1 LCGFRLVGGTTATPV
16 GLRRRSVRCLLR
28 IVAPV
33 VRGLRRGGFGA
44 VAALL
49 LAAGAASI
57 TPLDLGAGAGR
68 TDPGADSSLA
78 PCATE
83 KAGAGLLEDLELGII
98 HIDTELVESEVLRL
112 LDRAGSDFDPFH
124 GN

>member
-1 LCGFRLVGGTTATPV
+1 L
-16 GLRRRSVRCLLR
+16 VRCLLR

-49 LAAGAASI
+49 LAAAAATI
-57 TPLDLGAGAGR
+57 TSLSLGARAGG
-68 TDPGADSSLA
+68 TDPGADPSLT

-83 KAGAGLLEDLELGII
+83 EAGAGFLEDLELGII
-98 HIDTELVESEVLRL
+98 HIDTELVEGEVLGL
-112 LDRAGSDFDPFH
+112 IDRAGSDFDPFH